1 MSRDVEMKVEFDDVI
16 AMFDG
21 LSDKAK
27 DSLSRPVAQA
37 GAQVFYD
44 AYRAKVPTGKT
55 GNLRSSIYQ
64 AFSKDNSDG
73 PVAEYHISWNHV
85 KAPHGFNV
93 EYGHGGPRP
102 APAKAYLRNTYD
114 ENVNRALDV
123 MTARLDSELN
133 YLGL

>member
-1 MSRDVEMKVEFDDVI
+1 MSRDFEMKVDFDDVI

-21 LSDKAK
+21 LSDAAK

-44 AYRAKVPTGKT
+44 AYRAKVPAQT
-55 GNLRSSIYQ
+55 GNLRRAIYQ

-73 PVAEYHISWNHV
+73 PVAEYHVSWNHR

-102 APAKAYLRNTYD
+102 APAKSYLRNTY
-114 ENVNRALDV
+114 EETVTRALDA
-123 MTARLDSELN
+123 MTSRLDSELN

>member
-1 MSRDVEMKVEFDDVI
+1 MTVNFDDAI

-21 LSDKAK
+21 LSDSAK
-27 DSLSRPVAQA
+27 NSLSRPVAQA

-44 AYRAKVPTGKT
+44 AYRAKVPTQT
-55 GNLRSSIYQ
+55 GNLRRAIYQ

-73 PVAEYHISWNHV
+73 PTAEYHVSWNHV
-85 KAPHGFNV
+85 KAPHGWNV
-93 EYGHGGPRP
+93 EYGHKGKRP

-114 ENVNRALDV
+114 ENVTRALDA

>member
-1 MSRDVEMKVEFDDVI
+1 MSRDFEMKVDFDDVI

-21 LSDKAK
+21 LSDAAK
-27 DSLSRPVAQA
+27 NSLSRPVAQA

-44 AYRAKVPTGKT
+44 AYRAKVPTQT
-55 GNLRSSIYQ
+55 GNLRRAIYQ

-73 PVAEYHISWNHV
+73 PTAEYHVSWNHV
-85 KAPHGFNV
+85 KAPHGWNV
-93 EYGHGGPRP
+93 EYGHKGKRP

-114 ENVNRALDV
+114 ENVNRALDA
-123 MTARLDSELN
+123 MTDRLDIELN

>member
-1 MSRDVEMKVEFDDVI
+1 MSRDFEMTVNFDDAI

-21 LSDKAK
+21 LSDAAK
-27 DSLSRPVAQA
+27 NSLSRPVAQA

-44 AYRAKVPTGKT
+44 AYRAKVPTQT
-55 GNLRSSIYQ
+55 GNLRRAIYQ

-73 PVAEYHISWNHV
+73 PTAEYHVSWNHV
-85 KAPHGFNV
+85 KAPHGWNV

-102 APAKAYLRNTYD
+102 APAKSYLRNTY
-114 ENVNRALDV
+114 EETVTRALDA
-123 MTARLDSELN
+123 MTSRLDSELN

>member
-1 MSRDVEMKVEFDDVI
+1 MSRDFEMTVNFDDAI

-21 LSDKAK
+21 LSDAAK
-27 DSLSRPVAQA
+27 NSLSRPVAQA

-44 AYRAKVPTGKT
+44 AYRAKVPTQT
-55 GNLRSSIYQ
+55 GNLRRAIYQ

-73 PVAEYHISWNHV
+73 PTAEYHVSWNHV
-85 KAPHGFNV
+85 KAPHGWNV
-93 EYGHGGPRP
+93 EYGHKGKRP

-114 ENVNRALDV
+114 ENVTRALDA

>member
-1 MSRDVEMKVEFDDVI
+1 MSRDFEMTVNFDDAI

-21 LSDKAK
+21 LSDAAK
-27 DSLSRPVAQA
+27 NSLSRPVAQA

-44 AYRAKVPTGKT
+44 AYRAKVPTQT
-55 GNLRSSIYQ
+55 GNLRRAIYQ

-73 PVAEYHISWNHV
+73 PTAEYHVSWNHV
-85 KAPHGFNV
+85 KAPHGWNV
-93 EYGHGGPRP
+93 EYGHKGKRP

-114 ENVNRALDV
+114 ENVNRALDA

>member
-1 MSRDVEMKVEFDDVI
+1 MSRDFEMKVDFDDVI

-37 GAQVFYD
+37 GAQVFYA
-44 AYRAKVPTGKT
+44 AYRAKGPSNT
-55 GNLRSSIYQ
+55 GNLRRSIYQ
-64 AFSKDNSDG
+64 VFSKDNSGG
-73 PVAEYHISWNHV
+73 PVAEYHVSWNHST
-85 KAPHGFNV
+85 APHGFNV

-102 APAKAYLRNTYD
+102 APAKGYVRQTYD
-114 ENVNRALDV
+114 ENLNRALDA